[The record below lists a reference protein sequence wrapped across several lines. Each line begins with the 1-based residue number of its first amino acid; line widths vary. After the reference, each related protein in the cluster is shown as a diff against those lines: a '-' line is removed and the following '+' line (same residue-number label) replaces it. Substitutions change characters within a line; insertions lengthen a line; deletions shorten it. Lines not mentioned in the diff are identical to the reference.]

1 MSKNLFQ
8 IGTIIPMVL
17 QTISKLDLVES
28 LIYLESQICPFLFF
42 AFTYWKPAET
52 SSLVQPPW
60 DHKPLNGSIFVTS

>member
-42 AFTYWKPAET
+42 RFYILEACRDKQF
-52 SSLVQPPW
+52 
-60 DHKPLNGSIFVTS
+60 GSTTLGSQTIKW